1 MARAGFAGSV
11 IVEAGWK
18 GKNLRKGFKN
28 AQKQTSDFARSMRRI
43 LVGAAAIG
51 GGVLASRG
59 LVALIKGSN
68 QGAAAW
74 NKFEESIMKVK
85 TEMARLLAGPA
96 AAVLNW
102 ATSMISKGLDWTS
115 QFKSL
120 DALLKGIYNGVMQQ
134 IFNLV
139 SKLVKMISDVI
150 RHASTIGNVLS
161 QSAGYALGGNS
172 GAGVGSAVAGAVGAM
187 F

>member
-28 AQKQTSDFARSMRRI
+28 AQKQTNDFARSMRRI

-59 LVALIKGSN
+59 LVSLIKGSN

-96 AAVLNW
+96 AAVLKW
-102 ATSMISKGLDWTS
+102 ATDMIGKGIAWTS
-115 QFKSL
+115 QFKNL
-120 DALLKGIYNGVMQQ
+120 DEMLKAIYSGVMQQ
-134 IFNLV
+134 IVSLV
-139 SKLVKMISDVI
+139 SGLVKQISQLI
-150 RHASTIGNVLS
+150 K
-161 QSAGYALGGNS
+161 LGGTLADIMGQSLSHAIGGGGGGVMGAIS
-172 GAGVGSAVAGAVGAM
+172 GAAGAM

>member
-28 AQKQTSDFARSMRRI
+28 AQKQTNDFARSMRRI

-59 LVALIKGSN
+59 LVSLIKGSN

-74 NKFEESIMKVK
+74 NKFEESILNVK
-85 TEMARLLAGPA
+85 TEMARLIAGPA
-96 AAVLNW
+96 AAVLKW
-102 ATSMISKGLDWTS
+102 ATAMIGKGLSWTG
-115 QFKSL
+115 QFKTVKEML
-120 DALLKGIYNGVMQQ
+120 NAIYSGVMQK
-134 IFNLV
+134 IFSLV
-139 SKLVKMISDVI
+139 QKLVAMISQIVDK
-150 RHASTIGNVLS
+150 ASNI
-161 QSAGYALGGNS
+161 
-172 GAGVGSAVAGAVGAM
+172 GAGLRGVLNMGTGGASEGILNAAGAM

>member
-28 AQKQTSDFARSMRRI
+28 AQKQTQDFARSMRRI
-43 LVGAAAIG
+43 LAAAAVAG
-51 GGVLASRG
+51 GGMLASRG
-59 LVALIKGSN
+59 LIALIKGSN

-85 TEMARLLAGPA
+85 SEMARLLAGPA

-102 ATSMISKGLDWTS
+102 ATQLIS
-115 QFKSL
+115 
-120 DALLKGIYNGVMQQ
+120 
-134 IFNLV
+134 
-139 SKLVKMISDVI
+139 
-150 RHASTIGNVLS
+150 
-161 QSAGYALGGNS
+161 
-172 GAGVGSAVAGAVGAM
+172 
-187 F
+187 

>member
-28 AQKQTSDFARSMRRI
+28 AQKQTNDFARSMRRI

-59 LVALIKGSN
+59 LVSLIKGSN

-96 AAVLNW
+96 KTVLTW
-102 ATSMISKGLDWTS
+102 VTGMIDKGLAWTG
-115 QFKSL
+115 QFKTVREML
-120 DALLKGIYNGVMQQ
+120 THIYNGVMQK
-134 IFNLV
+134 IFDLV
-139 SKLVKMISDVI
+139 SKLVVMIGEIVNK
-150 RHASTIGNVLS
+150 ASGIGNGLRNVLS
-161 QSAGYALGGNS
+161 MATGG
-172 GAGVGSAVAGAVGAM
+172 GSETAINAAEAM

>member
-28 AQKQTSDFARSMRRI
+28 AQKQTNDFARSMRRI

-59 LVALIKGSN
+59 LVSLIKGSN

-96 AAVLNW
+96 AAVLKW
-102 ATSMISKGLDWTS
+102 ATDMIGRGLSWTG
-115 QFKSL
+115 QFKTVREMLTS
-120 DALLKGIYNGVMQQ
+120 IYSGVMQK
-134 IFNLV
+134 IFDLV
-139 SKLVKMISDVI
+139 SKLVGMIREIVTK
-150 RHASTIGNVLS
+150 ASGIGSGLRNVLGMATGGGS
-161 QSAGYALGGNS
+161 ETAISAA
-172 GAGVGSAVAGAVGAM
+172 GAM

>member
-28 AQKQTSDFARSMRRI
+28 AQKQTNDFARSMRRI

-59 LVALIKGSN
+59 LVSLIKGSN

-96 AAVLNW
+96 AAVLKW
-102 ATSMISKGLDWTS
+102 ASDMIGKGIEWTS
-115 QFKSL
+115 QFDNL
-120 DALLKGIYNGVMQQ
+120 DDMLKAIYDGVMQQ
-134 IFNLV
+134 IVKLV
-139 SKLVKMISDVI
+139 STLVGKVHQLINMGGTLAGIL
-150 RHASTIGNVLS
+150 G
-161 QSAGYALGGNS
+161 QSVS
-172 GAGVGSAVAGAVGAM
+172 HAVGGVVDDLNAPNSM

>member
-28 AQKQTSDFARSMRRI
+28 AQKQTQDFARSMRRI
-43 LVGAAAIG
+43 LAAAAVVG

-68 QGAAAW
+68 KGAAAW

-96 AAVLNW
+96 AAVLDW
-102 ATSMISKGLDWTS
+102 AVSLIEKGLNWTG

-120 DALLKGIYNGVMQQ
+120 KEMLQSIYSGVMSKIMDMVQ
-134 IFNLV
+134 
-139 SKLVKMISDVI
+139 KLVAMIKQIVDKA
-150 RHASTIGNVLS
+150 RNIGEGLRGVLNL
-161 QSAGYALGGNS
+161 ATGGGS
-172 GAGVGSAVAGAVGAM
+172 EGAISMAGAT